1 MELEV
6 QEKGNIIKYT
16 CIALKKRNYME
27 RNIKIIYI
35 TTNEKD
41 LKTSIEKISLQ
52 IHNNHNSKKSHK

>member
-1 MELEV
+1 
-6 QEKGNIIKYT
+6 
-16 CIALKKRNYME
+16 ME